1 MAGDDGAL
9 RQEAWAHWGIRM
21 DNVAMLFVC
30 LAIGMS
36 LRKFRRIPDNAH
48 TTINAFI
55 INVALPAL
63 VLQQIHDVKLDPALV
78 YAVLM
83 PAPHCSGSWDGNSIC
98 PRRPQGRLRL
108 LAAWAT
114 PRSSDC
120 R

>member
-1 MAGDDGAL
+1 
-9 RQEAWAHWGIRM
+9 M

-30 LAIGMS
+30 LAIGMA

-55 INVALPAL
+55 INLALPAL
-63 VLQQIHDVKLDPALV
+63 VLQQIHGVKLDPA
-78 YAVLM
+78 
-83 PAPHCSGSWDGNSIC
+83 
-98 PRRPQGRLRL
+98 GRLRL

>member
-1 MAGDDGAL
+1 VTAITAAAVAGDDGAL

-30 LAIGMS
+30 LAIGMA

-63 VLQQIHDVKLDPALV
+63 VLQSSSTRRWS
-78 YAVLM
+78 M
-83 PAPHCSGSWDGNSIC
+83 PC
-98 PRRPQGRLRL
+98 
-108 LAAWAT
+108 
-114 PRSSDC
+114 
-120 R
+120 